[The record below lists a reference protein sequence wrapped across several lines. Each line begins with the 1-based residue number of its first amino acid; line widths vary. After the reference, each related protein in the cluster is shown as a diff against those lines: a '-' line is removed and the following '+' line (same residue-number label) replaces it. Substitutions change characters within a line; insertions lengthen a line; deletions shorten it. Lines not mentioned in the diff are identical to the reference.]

1 MSREDFEIP
10 ELFRRAMKD
19 RGWGDENDGNDDN
32 GGNDPNDPNENG
44 RSPQPPP
51 PPINPFWQ
59 SRFFWLVVIGFIL
72 IGSLNWVTTAYTDWL
87 WFSEQNYQSVWLTQ
101 WAIEV
106 LAFVIFFVVATAVLL
121 TNWLVARKR
130 AIAQATPYT
139 LNLLKEV
146 SALKWLFVLG
156 GLFLAFI
163 FASGGASQ
171 WETFLRYVNRV
182 PYGVMDPIFKRDI
195 SFYLFELPIFNFL
208 QGWLISLLFMTLMG
222 TAVIYALNYIP
233 DLQRGRWRPQH
244 LPPLRQHVALLGTL
258 LLLVWAA
265 GYWLDVYKLLF
276 SGRGIIYGAGYT
288 DMNANLLALRVEM
301 VLVALA
307 ALALFYNIFKLD
319 LRPVAVL
326 GGLWIAAIFLLG
338 GVLPGIQQRYI
349 VEPNELT
356 KEEQY
361 IRNNIEYTR
370 MAFDLD
376 SIETRPFDNIQP
388 LTKAD
393 LEDNQETVRNI
404 RLWDYRPLRDT
415 YEQLQALRPYYQFS
429 ELDIDRYQINGEER
443 QVMLGVRE
451 LDREDLPTNTWI
463 NQKLEYTHGYGLAM
477 NPINRITTDG
487 RPEFFIQDLP
497 PQSTIELE
505 VTRPEIY
512 YGEMDGEIV
521 FVNSGHKEFDY
532 PLGANNAYSHYEGS
546 GGVLLDNF
554 FKRLIYAFNLTDINI
569 MLSDDI
575 DSETRIQYHR
585 QIADRVQKIT
595 PFLTLEDDPYIVVTD
610 DGRLVWMLDAYT
622 QSSYFPYSTPVA
634 NGRFNYIRN
643 SVKITVDAYNGD
655 VTYYL
660 ADEDDPI
667 IQSYATAFPDLFH
680 PLSQMSADLQ
690 NHLRYPE
697 GLFLSQMAQYTTY
710 HMTDVR
716 VFYNKEDKWAFPNE
730 LFDQSEQ
737 QMDPY
742 YVTMALPGEEEAEY
756 LLILPFTP
764 AGKQNMISWVS
775 ARNDPE
781 HYGELIVYELPKQEL
796 VYGPMQI
803 EGRIDQEPTISQQFS
818 LWSQRGS
825 SIIRG
830 NLLVIPMNNSF
841 LYVEPIYLR
850 ADSSGLPELK
860 RVIAASSNEVVML
873 TTLDDALEGLLGG
886 IPIEAILPDADAESD
901 TNGDGVVGDTG
912 ENPLP
917 AGDRDA
923 LILSANQHLEAA
935 EAAQQAGDWATYGEE
950 LDALRDDLEQLL
962 NTE

>member
-19 RGWGDENDGNDDN
+19 RGWGDEGDNNDDGNGGDDPNNDGR
-32 GGNDPNDPNENG
+32 PP
-44 RSPQPPP
+44 RPPQQ
-51 PPINPFWQ
+51 PINPFWQ
-59 SRFFWLVVIGFIL
+59 SRFFWLVAVGFIL
-72 IGSLNWVTTAYTDWL
+72 IGSLNWITTAYTDWL
-87 WFSEQNYQSVWLTQ
+87 WFSEQNYQNVWLKQ
-101 WAIEV
+101 WAIE
-106 LAFVIFFVVATAVLL
+106 LAAFIVFFVVAAIFLL
-121 TNWLVARKR
+121 GNWLMARKR

-139 LNLLKEV
+139 LNLLKEI
-146 SALKWLFVLG
+146 SGLKWLFVLG
-156 GLFLAFI
+156 GLFLAFM

-182 PYGVMDPIFKRDI
+182 PFGEVDPVFNRDI
-195 SFYLFELPIFNFL
+195 SFYLFELPVFNFL
-208 QGWLISLLFMTLMG
+208 QGWLISLLFITLLG

-233 DLQRGRWRPQH
+233 DLQKGRWRPQH
-244 LPPLRQHVALLGTL
+244 LPPLRQHVALLGGL

-276 SGRGIIYGAGYT
+276 SARGVIYGAGYT

-301 VLVALA
+301 VLVVLA
-307 ALALFYNIFKLD
+307 ALTLFFNIFKLD
-319 LRPVAVL
+319 LRPIAL
-326 GGLWIAAIFLLG
+326 MGGLWIAAIFLLG
-338 GVLPGIQQRYI
+338 GVYPGIQQRYV

-356 KEEQY
+356 KEEPY

-376 SIETRPFDNIQP
+376 AIETRPFDDIEP
-388 LTKAD
+388 LTKDDLAD
-393 LEDNQETVRNI
+393 NKETLSNI

-415 YEQLQALRPYYQFS
+415 YEQLQALRPYYQFG
-429 ELDIDRYQINGEER
+429 ELDIDRYQIDGEER

-451 LDREDLPTNTWI
+451 LNKENLPSPSWVNR
-463 NQKLEYTHGYGLAM
+463 NLEFTHGYGLVM
-477 NPINRITTDG
+477 NPVNRVTDDG

-497 PQSTIELE
+497 PQSAIDLE

-512 YGEMDGEIV
+512 YGEMDDSTV
-521 FVNSGHKEFDY
+521 FVDSGREEFDY
-532 PLGANNAYSHYEGS
+532 PSGTNNVYSHYEGT
-546 GGVLLDNF
+546 GGVILDSF
-554 FKRLIYAFNLTDINI
+554 FKRLVYAFHLTDINI
-569 MLSDDI
+569 LLNDGI
-575 DSETRIQYHR
+575 DNNTRIQYHR
-585 QIADRVQKIT
+585 QITDRVKQIT

-610 DGRLVWMLDAYT
+610 DGNLVWMLDAYT
-622 QSSYFPYSTPVA
+622 QSSHFPYATPVA

-643 SVKITVDAYNGD
+643 AVKITVNAYTGD

-660 ADEDDPI
+660 ADEEDPI
-667 IQSYATAFPDLFH
+667 IQTYAAAFPDLFH
-680 PLSQMSADLQ
+680 PLDEMPADLQ
-690 NHLRYPE
+690 SHLRYPE

-716 VFYNKEDKWAFPNE
+716 VFYNKEDKWVFPTE
-730 LFDQSEQ
+730 LFEETEQ
-737 QMDPY
+737 QMEPY
-742 YVTMALPGEEEAEY
+742 YVTMKLPGEEETEY

-764 AGKQNMISWVS
+764 AGKQNMIAWVS
-775 ARNDPE
+775 ARNSPE

-796 VYGPMQI
+796 VFGPMQI

-818 LWSQRGS
+818 LWNQRGS
-825 SIIRG
+825 RIIRG

-850 ADSSGLPELK
+850 ADTSGLPELK
-860 RVIAASSNEVVML
+860 RVIVASSSEVTML
-873 TTLDDALEGLLGG
+873 TTLDDALESLLGG

-901 TNGDGVVGDTG
+901 TNGDGEVGDTG
-912 ENPLP
+912 ANPLP
-917 AGDRDA
+917 AADRDA
-923 LILSANQHLEAA
+923 LIISANEHLEAA

-950 LDALRDDLEQLL
+950 LDALRTDLEQLL